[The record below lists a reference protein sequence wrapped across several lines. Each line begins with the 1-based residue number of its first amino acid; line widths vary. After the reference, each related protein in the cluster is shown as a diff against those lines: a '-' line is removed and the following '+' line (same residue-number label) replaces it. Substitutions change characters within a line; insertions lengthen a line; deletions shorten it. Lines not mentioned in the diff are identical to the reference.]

1 MLVGFIG
8 LTHLGQTLRQAS
20 EIRGFAT
27 TDFDLHRADLV
38 FVSIDVLNHENLD
51 DVNACMRQAMELPES
66 IPVVLASQVPPGY
79 TRHWLQQRKNLFYQ
93 VDTIIMNRAL
103 ERATFPERIIV
114 GCEFKGERLP
124 ASYLEWLEA
133 FRCPII
139 KMGIESA
146 ELTKLAINYFLAKQ
160 IEMANDMALAAS
172 MIGASYEE
180 MIPALRSDAR
190 IGQTAY
196 IEPGDIGGHLPRDTI
211 TMERIIRGPAAC

>member
-38 FVSIDVLNHENLD
+38 FVSVDVQNHEKLG
-51 DVNACMRQAMELPES
+51 DVNACMREAVQLAPD
-66 IPVVLASQVPPGY
+66 IPVVLVSQVPPGY
-79 TRHWLQQRKNLFYQ
+79 TRPWLQQRKNLFYQ
-93 VDTIIMNRAL
+93 VDTIIMNRAI

-114 GCEFKGERLP
+114 GCQFKGEHLP
-124 ASYLEWLEA
+124 APYLEWLEA
-133 FRCPII
+133 FHCPII

-160 IEMANDMALAAS
+160 IEMANDMAFVAKT
-172 MIGASYEE
+172 IGASYEE

-190 IGQTAY
+190 IGQTSY
-196 IEPGDIGGHLPRDTI
+196 IEPGSIGGHLPRDTV
-211 TMERIIRGPAAC
+211 TMERIIRGPAC